1 MNLEMLEI
9 CSQLDFIFCHFL
21 QRLGDCTNNLVFE
34 EDISLRRKKKG
45 IEKHMYSIGIPMVK
59 IENRLIYV

>member
-1 MNLEMLEI
+1 MLEI
-9 CSQLDFIFCHFL
+9 CSQLDFIICHFL

-45 IEKHMYSIGIPMVK
+45 IEKHMY
-59 IENRLIYV
+59 